1 VANSLGN
8 RNLLF
13 AGPPGDSQNAELRS
27 KHDMGRHVALSIVLL
42 LLSIEHSYGSASSG
56 TQLSSRTKLGPLLKS
71 FTPKGSKVI
80 SAHGRADDGQSATE
94 ALELSQKQS
103 SIRILIRAIRLIAI
117 FSPNILTAWLA
128 ILIPPLQGLWFRVLS
143 ISLAYSGAAFIKWG
157 QV

>member
-1 VANSLGN
+1 M
-8 RNLLF
+8 
-13 AGPPGDSQNAELRS
+13 LRS
-27 KHDMGRHVALSIVLL
+27 KHDMGRHGALSIVLL

-56 TQLSSRTKLGPLLKS
+56 TQLSRTNLGPLLKS

-103 SIRILIRAIRLIAI
+103 SIRIFIRAIRLIAI